1 MSKRYKNIL
10 MIILALCVI
19 LSWGYM
25 CYLVRDTVLA
35 CHDSMMEFINARV
48 NGWRQGFSYGMSYS
62 LARGK
67 VGIIFPLVIMF
78 RFMVNG
84 SGNYTA
90 IWLLQYVPVFANVAL
105 IGVLFGK
112 KVSRSAGLFFALFF
126 FSFLQLDIWHCLITC
141 YPLDFMYGL
150 FLMITGLWLYSDWL
164 DKAGQKRNIIRLIIS
179 LICFYESMQVYEA
192 FIVASLVYAVLSL
205 SYARKSNGSLPGFI
219 KKLIPH
225 FTVAV
230 IYIGILFWLR
240 SHPVIETEVPAIDS
254 HIDPV
259 RVAKTAY
266 AFSTGMFP
274 LKDIRILPS
283 VKDLFLPVNISKKAA
298 LTAMASAL
306 GSLIAV
312 WLTCDEYRNNNEDER
327 KATQRALRIL
337 TAGGVLIA
345 LSYPLPHALIPS
357 YQDWVI
363 NGASGGYLPTTISY
377 FGWSVA
383 IVSLI
388 LSVMCY
394 ISAIKPVKLIAL
406 AGIICYTGAGTYIT
420 ININNSFRC
429 IESFSGTVMSV
440 KYRTFCEMITQ
451 DDIRQMGIDYFYM
464 PAYGGVHGNIE
475 TDESLADME
484 LGYDV
489 ELINGIEGNE
499 MLLQENDSA
508 YMIFDSD
515 ARAGLLIRVD
525 DYTLPGEEW
534 TTSSPVFVFSA
545 FDEDLVLLV
554 TDEEGKTHEIPV
566 NIEGGRGTY
575 ADIPGTISA
584 YAVDVYPAG

>member
-1 MSKRYKNIL
+1 MIKKYKNIL
-10 MIILALCVI
+10 LIILILCVL

-25 CYLVRDTVLA
+25 CYLVRDTVLS

-48 NGWRQGFSYGMSYS
+48 NGWQQGFSYGMKYS

-67 VGIIFPLVIMF
+67 IGFIFPLVIMF
-78 RFMVNG
+78 RFLVNG

-90 IWLLQYVPVFANVAL
+90 IWLLQYIPVFANVAL
-105 IGVLFGK
+105 IGMLFGK
-112 KVSRSAGLFFALFF
+112 KVSKTSGLFFALFF

-164 DKAGQKRNIIRLIIS
+164 ERAGEKRNIIRLIVS
-179 LICFYESMQVYEA
+179 LVCFYESMQVYEA

-205 SYARKSNGSLPGFI
+205 SFARKTSGGIICFI

-225 FTVAV
+225 FVVAV
-230 IYIGILFWLR
+230 VYIGILFWLR
-240 SHPVIETEVPAIDS
+240 SHPVVDTDVPAIDS

-283 VKDLFLPVNISKKAA
+283 VKELFLPVNISKKAVAVA
-298 LTAMASAL
+298 LASAV
-306 GSLIAV
+306 GALIAAV
-312 WLTCDEYRNNNEDER
+312 LTFEEYRSSTTSER
-327 KATQRALRIL
+327 SKIQRTLRIL
-337 TAGGVLIA
+337 IVSGVLVA

-383 IVSLI
+383 LAALIISVLCYVSTVKPLRLVGSVCLI
-388 LSVMCY
+388 IY
-394 ISAIKPVKLIAL
+394 A
-406 AGIICYTGAGTYIT
+406 GAGTYIT
-420 ININNSFRC
+420 VNINNSFRS

-440 KYRTFCEMITQ
+440 KYRTFYDMITE
-451 DDIRQMGIDYFYM
+451 DDIRAMGIEYFFM

-475 TDESLADME
+475 TDESLADKE

-489 ELINGIEGNE
+489 DLINSIEDNAE
-499 MLLQENDSA
+499 LLQNNKSA
-508 YMIFDSD
+508 YMIFDAD
-515 ARAGLLIRVD
+515 AHSGILIRVD
-525 DYTLPGEEW
+525 DYTAAGDEW
-534 TTSSPVFVFSA
+534 ITSSPVYVFSA
-545 FDEDLVLLV
+545 EDEDLVLILV
-554 TDEEGKTHEIPV
+554 DQHGVTSEIPV
-566 NIEGGRGTY
+566 HVEGGHGTY
-575 ADIPGTISA
+575 VEHPVPVSA
-584 YAVDVYPAG
+584 YTIDIGLAG